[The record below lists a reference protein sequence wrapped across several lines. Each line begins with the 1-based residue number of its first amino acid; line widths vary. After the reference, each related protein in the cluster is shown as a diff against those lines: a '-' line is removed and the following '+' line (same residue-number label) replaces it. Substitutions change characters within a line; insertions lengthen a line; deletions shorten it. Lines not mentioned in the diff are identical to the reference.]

1 MKLRTTNA
9 LSTHVPFYSI
19 YRQSQDGFSTF
30 FSYHPKLSLTISMTL
45 NRGGCAETTPHC
57 TTSTALVNEKVGI
70 LPKSLLCNELRR
82 ARSGRHLSPFT
93 ETVYVAYHLSVFPS
107 L

>member
-30 FSYHPKLSLTISMTL
+30 FPYHPKLSLTISMTS
-45 NRGGCAETTPHC
+45 NRGGCAETTPSVPRPQPLSMKKLAFLH
-57 TTSTALVNEKVGI
+57 
-70 LPKSLLCNELRR
+70 KSLLYNELRR
-82 ARSGRHLSPFT
+82 RGPPAAP
-93 ETVYVAYHLSVFPS
+93 
-107 L
+107 